1 MGTVTSKTS
10 DLSVRIGRIRLK
22 NPVMAASG
30 TFGYGEEYKDLID
43 LKKLGAIV
51 TKSLTLK
58 SRQGNPSPR
67 ICETSSGMLNAIGL
81 HNSGIEDF
89 ISEKIP
95 YLKRIKIPFIV
106 SIAGGSVKEYQKLT
120 ERLDHLSGIAGLEI
134 NISCP
139 NVEPRHKSKL
149 MFAQDPDLTYK
160 VVKQVRRKTKIT
172 LITKLSPN
180 VTDIVS
186 VARAARDAGT
196 DAISLINSVS
206 AMAVDIKTMR
216 PRLANIT
223 GGLTGPAIKP
233 IALRAVWE
241 VSRKVNLPLIG
252 MGGIMDW
259 QDALEFII
267 CGATAVVVGTANFVN
282 PLAASEIVDGLDNYL
297 KEKRINNINKLVG
310 KLKI

>member
-1 MGTVTSKTS
+1 MGTVTAKNS

-58 SRQGNPSPR
+58 PRQGNPSPR

-81 HNSGIEDF
+81 HNIGIEDF

-241 VSRKVNLPLIG
+241 VSRKVNLPIIG